1 MRPSISL
8 IKFAIFTISIFHHY
22 NSQSQTISG
31 ILGRANLIGYK
42 SDILFQPISPIHNLY
57 LEKMVSRRTN
67 IGFSVSANKADFRL
81 NSNSVYLETYKTITL
96 RHQGKDRNVR
106 DIDGILTQSKKG
118 YEIYIKRFSKRN
130 KMRNFGLFWS
140 YKFGQI
146 RSVNTLKTGSIVYVQ
161 DTLNTYENEKLK
173 VTSPGR
179 YIATNTYV
187 GFELGRIIPFIN
199 ERLLLSYSFTLNQ
212 FLDGLEYTQLNDTFS
227 RLLEIESSNNIKATH
242 IMTLNFGL
250 SYAF

>member
-1 MRPSISL
+1 M
-8 IKFAIFTISIFHHY
+8 
-22 NSQSQTISG
+22 
-31 ILGRANLIGYK
+31 LIGYK
-42 SDILFQPISPIHNLY
+42 SDFLFQPLSPIHNLH

-67 IGFSVSANKADFRL
+67 VGISVSANKVDFKL
-81 NSNSVYLETYKTITL
+81 NSNSVFIESYKTVTL
-96 RHQGKDRNVR
+96 NHQGKERNVR

-130 KMRNFGLFWS
+130 KMRNFELFWS

-146 RSVNTLKTGSIVYVQ
+146 RSVNTLKTGSIVFAQ
-161 DTLNTYENEKLK
+161 DTLNTYDYEKLK

-179 YIATNTYV
+179 YLATNTYV
-187 GFELGRIIPFIN
+187 GFELGRIVPFIN
-199 ERLLLSYSFTLNQ
+199 DRLLLSYSFTLNQ
-212 FLDGLEYTQLNDTFS
+212 FLDGFENTMLKDSLS
-227 RLLEIESSNNIKATH
+227 RLLEIESSNNIKNTH